1 MGAVHVGIR
10 HDDDFSI
17 PELGEVEIFADG
29 RAQSGDNW
37 HQLFVAMGLVN
48 PSLFDV
54 QHFAPERVQSLSI
67 SSRVH
72 SYAICIKSVASLQ
85 YKSVAAISVVAR

>member
-17 PELGEVEIFADG
+17 PQLGEVEVFADG

-37 HQLFVAMGLVN
+37 HQFFVAIDLVN
-48 PSLFDV
+48 PSLFHV
-54 QHFAPERVQSLSI
+54 QHLAPER
-67 SSRVH
+67 
-72 SYAICIKSVASLQ
+72 
-85 YKSVAAISVVAR
+85 